1 MDKRTPPLTVGR
13 PEPKR
18 PVKVDAPY
26 PPLTVEGPNR
36 QYARMLTM
44 DLASDKSE
52 MTAITQYLYQG
63 WELKK
68 EYAEIS
74 DTLMRIAQVE
84 IHHLDMLGQL
94 IVLLGGDPR
103 FLAPR
108 NNRLMPWNGNM
119 VFYSRMVKPMLENS
133 LQKELSAAE
142 GYLRQAQLIHD
153 EHLSLILKRIAMDEE
168 LHVKILQQYC
178 NSL

>member
-18 PVKVDAPY
+18 PVKADAPY

-63 WELKK
+63 WELK
-68 EYAEIS
+68 
-74 DTLMRIAQVE
+74 
-84 IHHLDMLGQL
+84 
-94 IVLLGGDPR
+94 
-103 FLAPR
+103 
-108 NNRLMPWNGNM
+108 
-119 VFYSRMVKPMLENS
+119 
-133 LQKELSAAE
+133 
-142 GYLRQAQLIHD
+142 
-153 EHLSLILKRIAMDEE
+153 
-168 LHVKILQQYC
+168 
-178 NSL
+178 